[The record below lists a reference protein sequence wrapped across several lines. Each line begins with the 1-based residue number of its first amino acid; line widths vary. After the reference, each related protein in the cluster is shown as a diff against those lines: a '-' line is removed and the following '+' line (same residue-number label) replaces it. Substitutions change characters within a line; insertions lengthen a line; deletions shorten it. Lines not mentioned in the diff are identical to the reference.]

1 MRPTPNPSFLWRLS
15 FGRRMAEVSETMAA
29 SSGGEDVVAAPH
41 RLERKWTFWFD
52 NQSKPKQGA
61 AWGTALRKVY
71 TFDTVEEFWWYDTPD
86 GRSVPPDLYYDLW
99 CFRASSRYFELQV
112 FHRIVS
118 KVCITDGYG
127 PYLVVR
133 IDHMLSGDTIN
144 WGCFHLVITRN
155 RPMTVNFD
163 RCCPQSGG
171 ISRGRRKKRKGEPRD
186 PTLLS
191 LDDPDHRP
199 RGEEASMRLHGE
211 NKLRRLLG
219 EETRVRSLGDI
230 VILSNF
236 CYAFNW
242 ILQLMALIGEQFE
255 ESEEICGIVV
265 SVRQRQ
271 DKLALWTKAA
281 SNEAVQVLFF

>member
-1 MRPTPNPSFLWRLS
+1 MGVSPLASLAGPVDATGVTLQEEEEEEKKKMFDLKLESLLQRPCHQDQDHQGGEDLYRPEVEGAREEEELLLWDPLQEGILASFIQ
-15 FGRRMAEVSETMAA
+15 RRMAEVSETMAA
-29 SSGGEDVVAAPH
+29 SSGGEDVVEAPH

-99 CFRASSRYFELQV
+99 CFRGFIIA
-112 FHRIVS
+112 
-118 KVCITDGYG
+118 
-127 PYLVVR
+127 
-133 IDHMLSGDTIN
+133 
-144 WGCFHLVITRN
+144 
-155 RPMTVNFD
+155 
-163 RCCPQSGG
+163 
-171 ISRGRRKKRKGEPRD
+171 
-186 PTLLS
+186 
-191 LDDPDHRP
+191 
-199 RGEEASMRLHGE
+199 
-211 NKLRRLLG
+211 
-219 EETRVRSLGDI
+219 
-230 VILSNF
+230 ILSNF

>member
-1 MRPTPNPSFLWRLS
+1 MGVSPLASLAGPVDATGVTLQEEEEEEKKKMFDLKLESLLQRPCHQDQDHQGGEDLYRPEVEGAREEEELLLWDPLQEGILASFIQ
-15 FGRRMAEVSETMAA
+15 RRMAEVSETMAA

-99 CFRASSRYFELQV
+99 CFRGFIVRLASSSRYLELQV
-112 FHRIVS
+112 FHIIVS

-127 PYLVVR
+127 PYR
-133 IDHMLSGDTIN
+133 
-144 WGCFHLVITRN
+144 VI
-155 RPMTVNFD
+155 
-163 RCCPQSGG
+163 
-171 ISRGRRKKRKGEPRD
+171 
-186 PTLLS
+186 
-191 LDDPDHRP
+191 
-199 RGEEASMRLHGE
+199 A
-211 NKLRRLLG
+211 
-219 EETRVRSLGDI
+219 
-230 VILSNF
+230 ILSNF